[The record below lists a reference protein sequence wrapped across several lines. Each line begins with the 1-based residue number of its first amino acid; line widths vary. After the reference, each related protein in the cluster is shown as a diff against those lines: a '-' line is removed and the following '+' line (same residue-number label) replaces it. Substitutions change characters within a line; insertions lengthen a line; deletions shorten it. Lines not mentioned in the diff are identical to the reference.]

1 MVAVWIQGLHPGYIG
16 LQPPTRRL
24 QPEPE
29 QSAHMLPDTEVALN
43 SPAMW
48 NSARANGGAPAGC
61 TTTQNSMPAELA
73 GLLCTAVAA
82 CRQVGTAAP
91 LHPAP
96 YAPSAPNR
104 TAARPLSA
112 AYRSSVGPLVHSVLS
127 ARWLPE
133 GLLPCQSM
141 GGHVFEDYRTGA
153 GSRSGS
159 GSGSGSRLGVRVRAR
174 GRGERCRGR
183 GYG

>member
-1 MVAVWIQGLHPGYIG
+1 MG
-16 LQPPTRRL
+16 L

-29 QSAHMLPDTEVALN
+29 QSAHMLPDAEVALN

-61 TTTQNSMPAELA
+61 TTTQNSMPAELG

-141 GGHVFEDYRTGA
+141 GGHGLQDRIRTKVRHRLRVGLKVR
-153 GSRSGS
+153 GSRSGRE
-159 GSGSGSRLGVRVRAR
+159 G
-174 GRGERCRGR
+174 GERGVAAGGVGR
-183 GYG
+183 